1 MIPSKILVFSI
12 IAGLAAA
19 LMAALALTRPG
30 LLTLLIYVSSVP
42 VFFASLGWGSL
53 AGIIAAIV
61 ATISTGA
68 AGGFAIAAIVGLTI
82 VGPAAFA
89 GHMAGLSR
97 TDNDGSVF
105 WFPISEILF
114 RLTLAIAAAYIALGI
129 WFGYDV
135 SLVSSQIEMFMRQV
149 LAAQPSTPNVVD
161 GEVLQANADLYASL
175 LPLIIPA
182 FSLVILVWNMSIA
195 ERLVR
200 KRMGMKRP
208 KDIIAADS
216 GLPRSALIIFAAA
229 LVAAIAIPSLQSIAY
244 VISGTMGMAI
254 AMIGLAVMHYFT
266 WGIKARSQILFFAY
280 ILLIAVSLPIFLFL
294 IVGLVE
300 LLLLLRA
307 RDPNRI
313 PPNSNK
319 PDNNKTVH

>member
-1 MIPSKILVFSI
+1 MIPSKIIIFSI
-12 IAGLAAA
+12 IAGLASA

-61 ATISTGA
+61 ATISTGV
-68 AGGFAIAAIVGLTI
+68 AGGFAIAAIVGTTI
-82 VGPAAFA
+82 VGPAAYA
-89 GHMAGLSR
+89 GYMAGLFR
-97 TDNDGSVF
+97 TDNDGNEF

-114 RLTLAIAAAYIALGI
+114 RLTLTIAAAYIVLGI

-135 SLVSSQIEMFMRQV
+135 KLVADQIEMFMRQV
-149 LAAQPSTPNVVD
+149 LAAQPSPSGVVD
-161 GEVLQANADLYASL
+161 DSLLKANANLYASL

-182 FSLVILVWNMSIA
+182 FSLIILVWNMSIA

-200 KRMGMKRP
+200 RRMSIGIKRP
-208 KDIIAADS
+208 KDNIAADS

-229 LVAAIAIPSLQSIAY
+229 LVVAIAIPSLQSIAF
-244 VISGTMGMAI
+244 VITGTLGMAI

-266 WGIKARSQILFFAY
+266 WGLKARNQILFFAY
-280 ILLIAVSLPIFLFL
+280 VMLIAISLPIFLFL

-300 LLLLLRA
+300 LLSLLRA

-313 PPNSNK
+313 PPNTS
-319 PDNNKTVH
+319 NNK

>member
-1 MIPSKILVFSI
+1 MIPSKIIVFSI
-12 IAGLAAA
+12 IAGLASA

-42 VFFASLGWGSL
+42 VFFASLGWGSI

-68 AGGFAIAAIVGLTI
+68 AGGFAIAAIVGATI
-82 VGPAAFA
+82 VGPAAYA

-97 TDNDGSVF
+97 TDNDGNQF

-114 RLTLAIAAAYIALGI
+114 RLTLTIAAAYIALGI

-135 SLVSSQIEMFMRQV
+135 KLVAEQIEMFMRQV
-149 LAAQPSTPNVVD
+149 LTAQPSPSGTVD
-161 GEVLQANADLYASL
+161 GDLVKANASLYASL
-175 LPLIIPA
+175 LPLVIPA
-182 FSLVILVWNMSIA
+182 FSLVILVWNMGIA

-200 KRMGMKRP
+200 RRMGMKRP
-208 KDIIAADS
+208 KDNIPADI

-229 LVAAIAIPSLQSIAY
+229 LVVAIAIPSLQSIAF
-244 VISGTMGMAI
+244 VITGTLGMAI
-254 AMIGLAVMHYFT
+254 AMIGLAVLHYFT
-266 WGIKARSQILFFAY
+266 WGLKARSQILFFAY
-280 ILLIAVSLPIFLFL
+280 VMLIAVSLPIFLFL

-313 PPNSNK
+313 PPNT
-319 PDNNKTVH
+319 PNNKILH

>member
-1 MIPSKILVFSI
+1 MIPSKILIFSI
-12 IAGLAAA
+12 IAGLASA

-68 AGGFAIAAIVGLTI
+68 AGGIAIAAIVGTTI
-82 VGPAAFA
+82 VGPAAYA

-97 TDNDGSVF
+97 TNDDGHVF

-114 RLTLAIAAAYIALGI
+114 RLTLTIAAAYIGLGI

-135 SLVSSQIEMFMRQV
+135 TLVSDQIEMFMRQV
-149 LAAQPSTPNVVD
+149 LAAQPTPSGTVD
-161 GEVLQANADLYASL
+161 NDLLKANANLYASL

-182 FSLVILVWNMSIA
+182 FSLVVLVWNMSIA
-195 ERLVR
+195 ERLAR
-200 KRMGMKRP
+200 RRIGIKRP
-208 KDIIAADS
+208 KDNIAADI

-229 LVAAIAIPSLQSIAY
+229 LIVAIAIPSLQSIAF
-244 VISGTMGMAI
+244 VITGTLGMAI

-266 WGIKARSQILFFAY
+266 WGLKARSQILFFAY
-280 ILLIAVSLPIFLFL
+280 VMLIAISLPIFLFL

-307 RDPNRI
+307 RDPDRI
-313 PPNSNK
+313 PPNT
-319 PDNNKTVH
+319 PNNKKTLH

>member
-1 MIPSKILVFSI
+1 MIPSKIIIFSI

-42 VFFASLGWGSL
+42 VFFASLGWGSI

-68 AGGFAIAAIVGLTI
+68 AGGVAIAAIVGATI
-82 VGPAAFA
+82 VGPAAYA

-97 TDNDGSVF
+97 TDNDGNEF
-105 WFPISEILF
+105 WFPVSEILF
-114 RLTLAIAAAYIALGI
+114 RLTLTIAAAYIILGI
-129 WFGYDV
+129 WFGYDGK
-135 SLVSSQIEMFMRQV
+135 LVSDQIEMFMRQV
-149 LAAQPSTPNVVD
+149 IASQPTASSVVD
-161 GEVLQANADLYASL
+161 DSVLQANANLYASL
-175 LPLIIPA
+175 LPLVIPA
-182 FSLVILVWNMSIA
+182 FSLIILVWNMSIA
-195 ERLVR
+195 ERLAR
-200 KRMGMKRP
+200 NRMGIKRP
-208 KDIIAADS
+208 KDNIAADS

-229 LVAAIAIPSLQSIAY
+229 LIVAIAVPSLQSIAF
-244 VISGTMGMAI
+244 VITGTLGMAI

-266 WGIKARSQILFFAY
+266 WGLKARNQILFFAY
-280 ILLIAVSLPIFLFL
+280 VLLIAISLPIFLFL

-307 RDPNRI
+307 RDPDRI
-313 PPNSNK
+313 PPNT
-319 PDNNKTVH
+319 PNNKKTLH

>member
-1 MIPSKILVFSI
+1 MIPSKIIIFSI
-12 IAGLAAA
+12 IAGLASA

-42 VFFASLGWGSL
+42 VFFASLGWGSI

-68 AGGFAIAAIVGLTI
+68 AGGFAIAAIVGATI
-82 VGPAAFA
+82 VGPAAYA

-97 TDNDGSVF
+97 TDNDGNDF

-114 RLTLAIAAAYIALGI
+114 RLTLTIAAAYIALGI

-135 SLVSSQIEMFMRQV
+135 KLVADQIELFMRQV
-149 LAAQPSTPNVVD
+149 LAAQPTAPSAVD
-161 GEVLQANADLYASL
+161 GDLLKANADLYASL
-175 LPLIIPA
+175 LPLVIPA
-182 FSLVILVWNMSIA
+182 FSLIILVWNMSIA

-200 KRMGMKRP
+200 RRMGMKRP
-208 KDIIAADS
+208 KDNIAADS

-229 LVAAIAIPSLQSIAY
+229 LIVAIAIPSLQSIAFA
-244 VISGTMGMAI
+244 ITGTLGMAI
-254 AMIGLAVMHYFT
+254 AMIGLAVLHYFT
-266 WGIKARSQILFFAY
+266 WGLKARSQILFFAY
-280 ILLIAVSLPIFLFL
+280 VMLIAISLPIFLFL
-294 IVGLVE
+294 IVGLIE

-313 PPNSNK
+313 PPNTPN
-319 PDNNKTVH
+319 NNKTLH